1 MSGQPIAA
9 TDPVDRGRESPSAQ
23 QAALPAR
30 TVAAPS
36 GPAFMR
42 WLPRFGVWAWSF
54 VGFVVVAIIL
64 ASALGAVSEI
74 VLPMT
79 FAAVLAIIF
88 KPAVGALG
96 RHGVKPTVA
105 AGIVVLGLLLLMTG
119 VVVATVR
126 GVTDQMSQIGD
137 SVDAAVDTASTSFSI
152 DPAALEQA
160 RAAAEQAA
168 PAVEGGFLTHLVSGV
183 SSLIGLAG
191 GLILGAM
198 IMYYL
203 LKDGASLRRGLVT
216 RIDPAM
222 RSGFDGFIGDAC
234 RILREYGWG
243 RTVMSA
249 IVSVVIGLASVL
261 LGLPLVFTIVVVNF
275 IGGYIPYIGAFLG
288 GGLAVI
294 IALGDGG
301 LGKAAI
307 MLVVVLASNLAL
319 ENLVEP
325 KVMGRTLDIHPLVV
339 LVVTALGGLLGGI
352 VGLMLA
358 VPVWV
363 IATTGIARLRSTGL
377 VEQAADRAQ
386 PTLQHLLD

>member
-9 TDPVDRGRESPSAQ
+9 TEPVEGGRESPPPQ
-23 QAALPAR
+23 QASYAAPR
-30 TVAAPS
+30 VAAPS

-88 KPAVGALG
+88 KPMLGSLG
-96 RHGVKPTVA
+96 RRGVNPTLA

-119 VVVATVR
+119 VIVATVR

-137 SVDAAVDTASTSFSI
+137 SVDAAADTASASFSI

-160 RAAAEQAA
+160 RAAAREAA
-168 PAVEGGFLTHLVSGV
+168 PAVEGGLLTHLVSGV
-183 SSLIGLAG
+183 SSLVGLAG

-203 LKDGASLRRGLVT
+203 LKDGASLRRSLVA
-216 RIDPAM
+216 RIDPSL
-222 RSGFDGFIGDAC
+222 RSGVDGFIGDAC

-249 IVSVVIGLASVL
+249 IVSVVIGLASLL
-261 LGLPLVFTIVVVNF
+261 LGLPLVFTIIVVNF

-294 IALGDGG
+294 VAFGDGG
-301 LGKAAI
+301 LGKAAV
-307 MLVVVLASNLAL
+307 MLLVVLASNLAL

-358 VPVWV
+358 VPFFV
-363 IATTGIARLRSTGL
+363 IATTGLARLRSTGL

-386 PTLQHLLD
+386 PTLQQLID

>member
-23 QAALPAR
+23 QAALPAP

-64 ASALGAVSEI
+64 GSALGAVSEI

-203 LKDGASLRRGLVT
+203 LKDGASLRRGLVA